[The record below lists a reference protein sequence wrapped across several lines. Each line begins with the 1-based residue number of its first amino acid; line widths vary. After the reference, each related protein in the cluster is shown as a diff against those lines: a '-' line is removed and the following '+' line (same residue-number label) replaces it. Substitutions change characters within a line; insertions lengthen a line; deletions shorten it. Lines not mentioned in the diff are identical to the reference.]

1 MEADK
6 ISGLMGMAAGETQQA
21 QAMQAAAMQQQQA
34 GMQQI
39 ASGAGQIGG
48 AIGNQGP
55 DFANMSTEQFEQWL
69 QTQG

>member
-1 MEADK
+1 
-6 ISGLMGMAAGETQQA
+6 MGIAAGEAQQA

-39 ASGAGQIGG
+39 GAGAGQIGG
-48 AIGNQGP
+48 ALAAGSGP
-55 DFANMSTEQFEQWL
+55 DFANMTTEQFEQWL